1 MPVLL
6 VFMVMEMRRR
16 VEQKVEVVRMLMIAL
31 MVAIFLVLAGGMGL

>member
-6 VFMVMEMRRR
+6 VFMVIEMRRR

>member
-1 MPVLL
+1 MTVLL
-6 VFMVMEMRRR
+6 VFMVIEMRRR